1 MHWLRSRSN
10 GLGRNSRLH
19 SEINRPVRASING
32 EEHDLPDGLT
42 VAQLLARMRVPER
55 GIAVAKN
62 DRVVRRAMFEQER
75 VNEGDRVE
83 IIKAVAGG

>member
-1 MHWLRSRSN
+1 M
-10 GLGRNSRLH
+10 
-19 SEINRPVRASING
+19 VKASING

-42 VAQLLARMRVPER
+42 VAGLLMHLQAPQR

-62 DRVVRRAMFEQER
+62 DRVVRRARFAEER
-75 VNEGDRVE
+75 VNEGDRIE